1 MIPLNQQSA
10 IRVVFLL
17 TAILIFSYPL
27 AAQLPVGLRAGIS
40 ADPDQFFFGGHVES
54 EPLIQTVRFR
64 PSVEGG
70 FGDHRTL
77 LALNAEFVYPFDLDN
92 DYTAYLSA
100 GPAINV
106 ISINRDRPD
115 PISDTRVEPGFNFL
129 GGLEFPNNMFAELRV
144 GLIDSPGVRVGFGYT
159 FR

>member
-92 DYTAYLSA
+92 DYTAYLGA

-106 ISINRDRPD
+106 ISSTETAPIQSAIRESNRDSTFWED
-115 PISDTRVEPGFNFL
+115 SS
-129 GGLEFPNNMFAELRV
+129 FPTICSRNCV
-144 GLIDSPGVRVGFGYT
+144 SV
-159 FR
+159 